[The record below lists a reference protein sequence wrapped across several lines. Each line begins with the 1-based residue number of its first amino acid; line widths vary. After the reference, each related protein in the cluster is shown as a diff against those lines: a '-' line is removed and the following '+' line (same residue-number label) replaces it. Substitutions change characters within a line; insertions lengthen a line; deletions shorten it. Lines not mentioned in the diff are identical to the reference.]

1 MIWCVSKIYWCIS
14 SICRRGGAMIDRR
27 LRGKE
32 AGKRLADNGKII
44 TVA

>member
-1 MIWCVSKIYWCIS
+1 
-14 SICRRGGAMIDRR
+14 MIDRR